1 MGRDVGYI
9 ETNKRNVPPGG
20 FVFAELEAEVKK
32 MRVLAI
38 GCHPDDLEI
47 ACSGTLR
54 KYVEQGAE
62 VYMCHVANGDQG
74 HVVIEPGPLAKIRTG
89 EAERAGKLIGAQQVF
104 NINVHDMQVNS
115 HDQETIDAVAD
126 VVRFARP
133 DVIITHDD
141 GDYMQDHV
149 ETSHL
154 GTNGA
159 FMSGL
164 PHRSEN
170 YTAFSS
176 FIPTFFMDTLAGVNF
191 HPTHYVDITNQIEIK
206 LQALSMHE
214 SQIKWMLEHDDID
227 FVDMVRI
234 CSKYRGY
241 QCGVAYAEAFRP
253 YNVYPRFSTKHLL
266 P

>member
-1 MGRDVGYI
+1 M
-9 ETNKRNVPPGG
+9 N
-20 FVFAELEAEVKK
+20 
-32 MRVLAI
+32 VLAI

-54 KYVEQGAE
+54 KYVEQGAN

-74 HVVIEPGPLAKIRTG
+74 HVIIEPEPLAVIRAE
-89 EAERAGKLIGAQQVF
+89 EARKAAMFIGAKEIFSIGVS
-104 NINVHDMQVNS
+104 DMQVNR
-115 HDQETIDAVAD
+115 HDQSQIDAVAD
-126 VVRFARP
+126 VVRFTKP
-133 DVIITHDD
+133 DVIITHNPE
-141 GDYMQDHV
+141 DYMQDHM

-154 GTNGA
+154 ATNGA

-164 PHRSEN
+164 PHRSVN
-170 YTAFSS
+170 YPAYSS
-176 FIPTFFMDTLAGVNF
+176 FIPTFFMDTLAGVDFN
-191 HPTHYVDITNQIEIK
+191 PSHYVDISDQIERK

-214 SQIKWMLEHDDID
+214 SQVKWMLEHDDID
-227 FVDMVRI
+227 FVDMVRT

-253 YNVYPRFSTKHLL
+253 YNVYPRHSTKHLL